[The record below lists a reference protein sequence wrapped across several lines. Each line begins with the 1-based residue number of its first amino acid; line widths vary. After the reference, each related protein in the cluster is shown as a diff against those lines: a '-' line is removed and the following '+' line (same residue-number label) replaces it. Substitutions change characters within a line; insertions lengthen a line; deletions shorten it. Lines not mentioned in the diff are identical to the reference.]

1 MPGPPEFFRSTF
13 TLSRSDSHA
22 TNSSALG
29 LIRSPVTEP
38 PVIFGWC
45 WSRAAANKARH
56 GVMRVQARS
65 VLPGEYAEHWRWI
78 ARLLPRWTDAASVI
92 RRCAS
97 RPSGSVAGASGASH
111 GHHAATGESGSSRG
125 STTDSQCLTTSPLR
139 RMSAVSPVQPAPVP
153 TCALTCGA
161 PRASPRT
168 TPSTRAGC
176 SWDACR
182 AAAIASG
189 AWSSSTTMTSVI
201 TIPIAGL
208 PARIRAATNSAAIP
222 AAFVSISSIMGWPL
236 SWSSPDAAVAGE
248 HGIGG
253 GGTPAAGLVAVG
265 PALAR
270 PVGQDRV
277 EDLPRPLHLGM
288 AGEQRR
294 VAEEHV
300 EDQPLVG
307 LGARLGE
314 RAAVGEVHVHVA
326 DLHRAPR
333 NLGTE
338 ADGRALVRLDPEH
351 DRVVGQVLRRR
362 LGEGQVRRPLEHHGH
377 LGDPSAQ

>member
-22 TNSSALG
+22 TSSSALG

-97 RPSGSVAGASGASH
+97 RPSGSVAGSSGASH

-125 STTDSQCLTTSPLR
+125 STTDSQCLTTSPLS
-139 RMSAVSPVQPAPVP
+139 RMSAVSPVQPPPVP

-161 PRASPRT
+161 PRASPRI

-176 SWDACR
+176 SCDACL
-182 AAAIASG
+182 ATAIASP
-189 AWSSSTTMTSVI
+189 APSSSTTTTRVI
-201 TIPIAGL
+201 TMLIAGL
-208 PARIRAATNSAAIP
+208 PARTRDATNSAAIP
-222 AAFVSISSIMGWPL
+222 AALVFISSITVGP
-236 SWSSPDAAVAGE
+236 SRSSPGSSVAGQ
-248 HGIGG
+248 HRVCRGR
-253 GGTPAAGLVAVG
+253 PPRPGLVLVG
-265 PALAR
+265 LALPR
-270 PVGQDRV
+270 PVVEHRV
-277 EDLPRPLHLGM
+277 EDLPRPLHLCVP
-288 AGEQRR
+288 GEQRR
-294 VAEEHV
+294 VTEQDV
-300 EDQPLVG
+300 EDQPFVG
-307 LGARLGE
+307 LRARLGE

-326 DLHRAPR
+326 DLH
-333 NLGTE
+333 LG
-338 ADGRALVRLDPEH
+338 AGY
-351 DRVVGQVLRRR
+351 LR
-362 LGEGQVRRPLEHHGH
+362 
-377 LGDPSAQ
+377 